1 MKPLRLLCIAAVA
14 ALAACGTSPTAVT
27 RSPAGLRADEAPP
40 PAPPPLV
47 PTDSRGPNT
56 FGSGN

>member
-1 MKPLRLLCIAAVA
+1 MKPLRLFCITAVA

-27 RSPAGLRADEAPP
+27 RSPAGVRADETPP
-40 PAPPPLV
+40 PPPEE
-47 PTDSRGPNT
+47 RGPNT